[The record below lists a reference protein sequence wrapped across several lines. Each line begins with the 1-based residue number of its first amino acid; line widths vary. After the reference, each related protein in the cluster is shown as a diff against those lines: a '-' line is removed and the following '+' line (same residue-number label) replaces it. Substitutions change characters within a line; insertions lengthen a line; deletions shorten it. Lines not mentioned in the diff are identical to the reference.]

1 MMLPTVRQ
9 NYKLPLFLGIGISV
23 VAVLFSALFNKFSD
37 QLSPFINMM
46 PAGMKAV
53 VGDLAIGT
61 TPEGWLSIE
70 LFPLVAMVGVVIVA
84 IILGAGM
91 IGREEDSGTLEL
103 LLASRRTRVTIV
115 LQKYVAMAGLLVIPP
130 VMLCMTIALIGPL
143 FDFHPNLT
151 HVAGA
156 CVSLWLLGLSFGS
169 LTFVTQAVTGRRGL
183 AVGVG
188 SLLFLAMYAL
198 SITAKLIESWKAY
211 DVWSLI
217 HYYNIPGSLMDGLD
231 LGKLVVLI
239 FVSLAALGVAAI
251 GFYRRDTGV

>member
-1 MMLPTVRQ
+1 M
-9 NYKLPLFLGIGISV
+9 
-23 VAVLFSALFNKFSD
+23 
-37 QLSPFINMM
+37 
-46 PAGMKAV
+46 
-53 VGDLAIGT
+53 
-61 TPEGWLSIE
+61 
-70 LFPLVAMVGVVIVA
+70 
-84 IILGAGM
+84 
-91 IGREEDSGTLEL
+91 
-103 LLASRRTRVTIV
+103 IV
-115 LQKYVAMAGLLVIPP
+115 LQKYAAMAGLLVIPP
-130 VMLCMTIALIGPL
+130 MLLCMTIALIGPL

-151 HVAGA
+151 HVIGA

-183 AVGVG
+183 GVGVG

-198 SITAKLIESWKAY
+198 SITAKLIESWKDY

-239 FVSLAALGVAAI
+239 FVSLVALGVAAI

>member
-1 MMLPTVRQ
+1 MMWQTVRQ
-9 NYKLPLFLGIGISV
+9 NYKLPLFLGVGISV

-37 QLSPFINMM
+37 QLSPFVSMM

-70 LFPLVAMVGVVIVA
+70 LFPLVAMVGVVITA
-84 IILGAGM
+84 IILGAGV

-103 LLASRRTRVTIV
+103 LLASRRTRVMIV
-115 LQKYVAMAGLLVIPP
+115 LQKYAAMEGLLVIPP
-130 VMLCMTIALIGPL
+130 VLLCMTIAFIGPL
-143 FDFHPNLT
+143 FDFHPNLA
-151 HVAGA
+151 HVVGA
-156 CVSLWLLGLSFGS
+156 CVSLWFLGISFGS

-188 SLLFLAMYAL
+188 SLMFLAMYAL
-198 SITAKLIESWKAY
+198 SITAKLIESWKDY

-217 HYYNIPGSLMDGLD
+217 HYYNIPGTLMDGLD

>member
-1 MMLPTVRQ
+1 MMWQTVRQ

-37 QLSPFINMM
+37 QLSPFVSMM

-70 LFPLVAMVGVVIVA
+70 LFPLVAMVGVVITA
-84 IILGAGM
+84 IILGAGV

-115 LQKYVAMAGLLVIPP
+115 LQKYAAMAGLLVIPP
-130 VMLCMTIALIGPL
+130 VLLCMTIAFIGPL
-143 FDFHPNLT
+143 FDFHPNLA
-151 HVAGA
+151 HVVGA
-156 CVSLWLLGLSFGS
+156 CVSLWFLGLSFGS
-169 LTFVTQAVTGRRGL
+169 ITFVTQAVTGKRGL

-188 SLLFLAMYAL
+188 SLMFLVMYAL
-198 SITAKLIESWKAY
+198 SITAKLIESWKDY
-211 DVWSLI
+211 DAWSLI
-217 HYYNIPGSLMDGLD
+217 HYYNIPGTLMDGLD
-231 LGKLVVLI
+231 LGKLVVLVC
-239 FVSLAALGVAAI
+239 VSLVALGVAVV